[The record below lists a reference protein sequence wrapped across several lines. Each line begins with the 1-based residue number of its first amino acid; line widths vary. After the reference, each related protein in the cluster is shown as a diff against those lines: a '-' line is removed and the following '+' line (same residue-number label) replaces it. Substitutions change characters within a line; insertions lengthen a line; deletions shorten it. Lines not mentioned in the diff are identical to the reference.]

1 MSKRKSSL
9 EFSTVVSKRTK
20 LPPTNLTIDS
30 LNEELLLN
38 IFSFLSLPN
47 LCDTLLVC
55 KKWYRIGSDNKIWRD
70 LYHANFF
77 KKHRFQT
84 TLSIGI
90 ERQAELDWKSFFK
103 LRYNWNRGVCRVK
116 NIRFHTSTPTSSPSP
131 TQASSYSL
139 TPSSLVSP
147 SMFKNFFIAS
157 RNKIIVTFNI
167 NYDIQVWSC
176 LTEKRIASCNV
187 RDWVKNS
194 HDVKDLGQPT
204 VLIINPVGAFKF
216 CIGFDTGSFIVGSLE
231 GLKTQEPYLIP
242 KQIAVLDH
250 ARYGAIVHIVQ
261 RQNLLAVYTSRSSI
275 ILYSFANG
283 VTKTLSVM
291 KSYIDSSHEVA
302 FTIRSVHYQRYLFC
316 ISLAYFQLTL
326 SGEWIPCVQEILCNP
341 EGRIVNT
348 RMSTYCP
355 NNTTSYLRAP
365 KWSHGYSSRPMV
377 LSYNHPYLL
386 AGFSDNTMSLYI
398 ARSAECCLEVQPRQR
413 LWGHTSGIN
422 HVFVKAG
429 GTAVSVSSH
438 GREIR
443 WWDLTNNTHINSYPI
458 WLPASGEQ
466 CVEDGEISSHSLTK
480 NTDSSNADGSSSHA
494 CRDATG
500 EASIANTIDT
510 RTLVHPDAKPV
521 TRVSN
526 DTNETTGKFFT
537 FDEEMILLEMKTER
551 QTYLTICDFQWRF
564 RVFACYFFFFF
575 FGDFFLYT
583 QTPFSNLHATKTT
596 VNSLFV
602 FFLFFVLFI
611 Y

>member
-1 MSKRKSSL
+1 MSKRKPSPELPASA
-9 EFSTVVSKRTK
+9 FKRTK
-20 LPPTNLTIDS
+20 LTPAAVTIDS
-30 LNEELLLN
+30 LNEELLLHV
-38 IFSFLSLPN
+38 FSHLNVPN
-47 LCDTLLVC
+47 LCNTLLVC

-70 LYHANFF
+70 LYQANFF

-90 ERQAELDWKSFFK
+90 ERQEELDWKSFFK

-116 NIRFHTSTPTSSPSP
+116 NIRFHPPASFPSSS
-131 TQASSYSL
+131 QASSS
-139 TPSSLVSP
+139 VSGTVAP
-147 SMFKNFFIAS
+147 PGMFKNFLIAS

-176 LTEKRIASCNV
+176 LTEKLVASCNV
-187 RDWVKNS
+187 RDWL
-194 HDVKDLGQPT
+194 KDERKSSKLGQPT
-204 VLIINPVGAFKF
+204 VLIVNPVGAFKF

-231 GLKTQEPYLIP
+231 GLKTQTPYLIP

-275 ILYSFANG
+275 ILYSFTNG

-291 KSYIDSSHEVA
+291 KSYIDPSHEVA
-302 FTIRSVHYQRYLFC
+302 LTIRSVHYQRYLFC

-341 EGRIVNT
+341 EGRIINT

-365 KWSHGYSSRPMV
+365 KWSHGYSSKPMV

-429 GTAVSVSSH
+429 GTAVSVSSR

-443 WWDLTNNTHINSYPI
+443 WWDLTSNAEINSYPI
-458 WLPASGEQ
+458 KLPA
-466 CVEDGEISSHSLTK
+466 EDRIRVDEALDANKDAVGQSDASTEIK
-480 NTDSSNADGSSSHA
+480 PNTDAA
-494 CRDATG
+494 G
-500 EASIANTIDT
+500 ETSTDSAIDT
-510 RTLVHPDAKPV
+510 KKLTHPDTKQAMHLPNN
-521 TRVSN
+521 TS
-526 DTNETTGKFFT
+526 ETTGKFFM
-537 FDEEMILLEMKTER
+537 FDEEMILLEMKTDR
-551 QTYLTICDFQWRF
+551 QTYLTICDFQ
-564 RVFACYFFFFF
+564 
-575 FGDFFLYT
+575 
-583 QTPFSNLHATKTT
+583 
-596 VNSLFV
+596 
-602 FFLFFVLFI
+602 
-611 Y
+611 